1 MRVIDDDGVGVGTFM
16 TFMMMMNLIT
26 IATRTTTT
34 EDGVEAARR
43 FRKVN
48 VGTVMM
54 TVVVVVRRIPT
65 GLGLGRR

>member
-1 MRVIDDDGVGVGTFM
+1 MRVMDDDGVGVATL
-16 TFMMMMNLIT
+16 MMLLMMNLIT
-26 IATRTTTT
+26 IATRTTT

-48 VGTVMM
+48 AGIVMM
-54 TVVVVVRRIPT
+54 TAVVARRIPT